1 MANHQHAL
9 VRYVTLDRCLS
20 RHRLSK
26 EELIARCSAAVSDV
40 TGDHRQL
47 SERTFFNDLQALRD
61 GIILGRCASILC
73 TQGRYAYEEQGRS
86 LFTAGDAEVERM
98 ARRLAAME
106 GRVQE
111 ALDLLQYRNAPPEV
125 LAEMRNLLLGDGLF
139 GWVADQELR
148 ARAKVVHT
156 TAHYSRGIRRGKH
169 AAEDA
174 AEEDVSTSGIS
185 EHRSVNP
192 GPRREIM
199 ERKEGDE
206 LPPDITPVSQE
217 DTPQEGDA
225 AKPIIRSKESK
236 IVSSPTHKEPAV
248 KPDGPVAPRPR
259 PSDISEMRSDDAPP
273 PRVKASRKPP
283 RISREQALELALST
297 LQGTWSQRQPKQG
310 WMARFLQCLR
320 VKRLLRLV
328 RRVVK

>member
-1 MANHQHAL
+1 
-9 VRYVTLDRCLS
+9 LDRCLS
-20 RHRLSK
+20 RHRLTK

-139 GWVADQELR
+139 GWVAGRQR
-148 ARAKVVHT
+148 
-156 TAHYSRGIRRGKH
+156 
-169 AAEDA
+169 AEDGA
-174 AEEDVSTSGIS
+174 VKERFRGMM
-185 EHRSVNP
+185 NP
-192 GPRREIM
+192 SDKLTTEPAFKRRQPMERREIM

-206 LPPDITPVSQE
+206 LPPDITPASQE

>member
-139 GWVADQELR
+139 GWVAGRQR
-148 ARAKVVHT
+148 
-156 TAHYSRGIRRGKH
+156 
-169 AAEDA
+169 AEDGA
-174 AEEDVSTSGIS
+174 VKERFRGMM
-185 EHRSVNP
+185 NP
-192 GPRREIM
+192 SDKLTTEPAFKRRQPMERREIM

-206 LPPDITPVSQE
+206 LPPDITPASQE

-259 PSDISEMRSDDAPP
+259 PSDISEMRSYDAPP
-273 PRVKASRKPP
+273 PRIQASRKPP

-310 WMARFLQCLR
+310 WMARFLQRLR

>member
-1 MANHQHAL
+1 M
-9 VRYVTLDRCLS
+9 DRCLS

-139 GWVADQELR
+139 GWVAGRQR
-148 ARAKVVHT
+148 
-156 TAHYSRGIRRGKH
+156 
-169 AAEDA
+169 AEDGA
-174 AEEDVSTSGIS
+174 VKERFRGMM
-185 EHRSVNP
+185 NP
-192 GPRREIM
+192 SDKLTTEPAFKRRQPMERREIM

-206 LPPDITPVSQE
+206 LPPDITPASQE

>member
-1 MANHQHAL
+1 
-9 VRYVTLDRCLS
+9 
-20 RHRLSK
+20 
-26 EELIARCSAAVSDV
+26 
-40 TGDHRQL
+40 
-47 SERTFFNDLQALRD
+47 
-61 GIILGRCASILC
+61 
-73 TQGRYAYEEQGRS
+73 
-86 LFTAGDAEVERM
+86 
-98 ARRLAAME
+98 
-106 GRVQE
+106 
-111 ALDLLQYRNAPPEV
+111 LQYRNAPPEV

-139 GWVADQELR
+139 GWVAGRQR
-148 ARAKVVHT
+148 
-156 TAHYSRGIRRGKH
+156 
-169 AAEDA
+169 AEDGA
-174 AEEDVSTSGIS
+174 VKERFRGMM
-185 EHRSVNP
+185 NP
-192 GPRREIM
+192 SDKLTTEPAFKRRQPMERREIM

-206 LPPDITPVSQE
+206 LPPDITPASQE

-310 WMARFLQCLR
+310 WMARFLQRLR

>member
-20 RHRLSK
+20 RHRLTK

-139 GWVADQELR
+139 GWVAGRQR
-148 ARAKVVHT
+148 
-156 TAHYSRGIRRGKH
+156 
-169 AAEDA
+169 AEDGA
-174 AEEDVSTSGIS
+174 VKERFRGMM
-185 EHRSVNP
+185 NP
-192 GPRREIM
+192 SDKLTTEPAFKRRQPMERREIM

-206 LPPDITPVSQE
+206 LPPDITPASQE

-259 PSDISEMRSDDAPP
+259 PSDISEMRSYDAPP
-273 PRVKASRKPP
+273 PRIQASRKPP

>member
-139 GWVADQELR
+139 GWVAGRQR
-148 ARAKVVHT
+148 
-156 TAHYSRGIRRGKH
+156 
-169 AAEDA
+169 AEDGA
-174 AEEDVSTSGIS
+174 VKERFRGMM
-185 EHRSVNP
+185 NP
-192 GPRREIM
+192 SDKLTTEPAFKRRQPMERREIM

-206 LPPDITPVSQE
+206 LPPDITPASQE

-259 PSDISEMRSDDAPP
+259 PSDISEMRSHDAPP
-273 PRVKASRKPP
+273 PRIQASRKPP

-310 WMARFLQCLR
+310 WMARFLQRLR

>member
-139 GWVADQELR
+139 GWVAGRQR
-148 ARAKVVHT
+148 
-156 TAHYSRGIRRGKH
+156 
-169 AAEDA
+169 AEDGA
-174 AEEDVSTSGIS
+174 VKERFRGMM
-185 EHRSVNP
+185 NP
-192 GPRREIM
+192 SDKLTTEPAFKRRQPMERREIM

-206 LPPDITPVSQE
+206 LPPDITPASQE

-259 PSDISEMRSDDAPP
+259 PSDISEMRSYDAPP
-273 PRVKASRKPP
+273 PRIQASRKPP

>member
-1 MANHQHAL
+1 
-9 VRYVTLDRCLS
+9 
-20 RHRLSK
+20 
-26 EELIARCSAAVSDV
+26 
-40 TGDHRQL
+40 
-47 SERTFFNDLQALRD
+47 
-61 GIILGRCASILC
+61 
-73 TQGRYAYEEQGRS
+73 
-86 LFTAGDAEVERM
+86 
-98 ARRLAAME
+98 
-106 GRVQE
+106 
-111 ALDLLQYRNAPPEV
+111 
-125 LAEMRNLLLGDGLF
+125 
-139 GWVADQELR
+139 
-148 ARAKVVHT
+148 
-156 TAHYSRGIRRGKH
+156 
-169 AAEDA
+169 
-174 AEEDVSTSGIS
+174 
-185 EHRSVNP
+185 
-192 GPRREIM
+192 M

-206 LPPDITPVSQE
+206 LPPDRTPASQE

-259 PSDISEMRSDDAPP
+259 PSDISEMRSYDAPP

-283 RISREQALELALST
+283 RISREQAIELALST